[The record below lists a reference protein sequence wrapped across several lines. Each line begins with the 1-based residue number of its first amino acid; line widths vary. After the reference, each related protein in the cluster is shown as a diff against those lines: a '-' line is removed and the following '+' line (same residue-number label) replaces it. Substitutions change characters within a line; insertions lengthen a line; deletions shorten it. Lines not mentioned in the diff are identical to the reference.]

1 MEIKAPGGR
10 LVECPHCGSRDLR
23 YSQSENVVDLVMHF
37 WRKHA
42 LRCRECGARFYGRT
56 DEAKNWIWTTKG

>member
-1 MEIKAPGGR
+1 MEIKAPGGH

-23 YSQSENVVDLVMHF
+23 YSQTETVVDLMMQF

-42 LRCRECGARFYGRT
+42 LRCRECGARFYERT
-56 DEAKNWIWTTKG
+56 DESKNWMWTTKG